1 MMQGQQGK
9 GKKKQENRAE
19 PARIKRKARKEVRD
33 EGRRE
38 VGGRWEGGRKEVG
51 GR

>member
-19 PARIKRKARKEVRD
+19 PAEIQRKTRKEVRD
-33 EGRRE
+33 GGRRE
-38 VGGRWEGGRKEVG
+38 AGGRYL
-51 GR
+51 